1 MSAENALLTIL
12 VEKIRTDMLV
22 LPTLP
27 EMAIR
32 VRKTADDPNS
42 NLMMMTEV
50 IAQDPALAARM
61 IKVANSAFMGRS
73 VKVNSLNQAITRIG
87 LSQVKNIATAMAM
100 EQLFVSQHEL
110 IKEKMAQVWRDSV
123 NVTSIALAC
132 LKMYLANNKHCHL
145 NLDVMTLA
153 GLMHQIGVLP
163 ILTEAERYQNVFGDP
178 LFLDN
183 AIQTLSGQIG
193 SSIMLAWDFA
203 ETYVQVVMNWN
214 NSAHQTEQVSYID
227 FIRLGTL
234 VQSSLET
241 SKRMQALQPYID
253 RNIIPDA
260 QFMELAEIRLISQEI
275 KALLS

>member
-27 EMAIR
+27 EMAIQ
-32 VRKTADDPNS
+32 VRKTADDPDS
-42 NLMMMTEV
+42 NLLMMTDV

-73 VKVNSLNQAITRIG
+73 IKVNSLNQAITRIG

-100 EQLFVSQHEL
+100 EQLFVSQHEQ
-110 IKEKMAQVWRDSV
+110 IKERMASVWRDSV

-132 LKMYLANNKHCHL
+132 LKLYIAENKHCNL

-153 GLMHQIGVLP
+153 GLMHLIGVLP
-163 ILTEAERYQNVFGDP
+163 ILTEAERYQTVFGESQ
-178 LFLDN
+178 FLDN
-183 AIQTLSGQIG
+183 AISTLSGQIG
-193 SSIMLAWDFA
+193 ASIMRAWDFA
-203 ETYVQVVMNWN
+203 DTYVEIVLNWN
-214 NSAHQTEQVSYID
+214 NAHVQTEQVGYID
-227 FIRLGTL
+227 FIRLGAL
-234 VQSSLET
+234 VQSPLT
-241 SKRMQALQPYID
+241 GTARLQALQPYID

-260 QFMELAEIRLISQEI
+260 HFMDIAEIRLISQEI

>member
-214 NSAHQTEQVSYID
+214 NSAYQTEQVSYID

-234 VQSSLET
+234 VQSSLEA

>member
-214 NSAHQTEQVSYID
+214 NSAYQTEQVSYID

>member
-32 VRKTADDPNS
+32 VRKTADDPDS
-42 NLMMMTEV
+42 NLLMMTDV

-73 VKVNSLNQAITRIG
+73 IKVNSLNQAITRIG

-100 EQLFVSQHEL
+100 EQLFVSQHEQ
-110 IKEKMAQVWRDSV
+110 IKERMALVWRDSV

-132 LKMYLANNKHCHL
+132 LKLYIADNKHCNL

-153 GLMHQIGVLP
+153 GLMHLIGALP
-163 ILTEAERYQNVFGDP
+163 ILTEAERYQTVFGDP
-178 LFLDN
+178 EFLEN
-183 AIQTLSGQIG
+183 AISTLSGQIG
-193 SSIMLAWDFA
+193 SSIMRAWDFA
-203 ETYVQVVMNWN
+203 DTYVQIVLNWN
-214 NSAHQTEQVSYID
+214 NLSYQTDQVSYID
-227 FIRLGTL
+227 FIRLGAL
-234 VQSSLET
+234 VQSPLEGT
-241 SKRMQALQPYID
+241 ARLQALQPYIE
-253 RNIIPDA
+253 RNIVPDA
-260 QFMELAEIRLISQEI
+260 NFMDIAEIRLISQEI

>member
-27 EMAIR
+27 EMAIQ
-32 VRKTADDPNS
+32 VRKTADDPDS
-42 NLMMMTEV
+42 NLLMMTDV

-73 VKVNSLNQAITRIG
+73 IKVNSLNQAITRIG

-100 EQLFVSQHEL
+100 EQLFVSQHEQ
-110 IKEKMAQVWRDSV
+110 IKERMASVWRDSV

-132 LKMYLANNKHCHL
+132 LKLYIVENKHCNL

-153 GLMHQIGVLP
+153 GLMHLIGALP
-163 ILTEAERYQNVFGDP
+163 ILTEAERYQTVFGESQ
-178 LFLDN
+178 FLDH
-183 AIQTLSGQIG
+183 ALSSLSGQIG
-193 SSIMLAWDFA
+193 ASIMRAWDFDD
-203 ETYVQVVMNWN
+203 TYVDIVLNWN
-214 NSAHQTEQVSYID
+214 NAHVQTEQVGYID
-227 FIRLGTL
+227 FIRLGAL
-234 VQSSLET
+234 VQSPLAGT
-241 SKRMQALQPYID
+241 ARLQALQPYID
-253 RNIIPDA
+253 RNIVPDA
-260 QFMELAEIRLISQEI
+260 HFMDIAEIRLISQEI

>member
-32 VRKTADDPNS
+32 VRRTADDPDS
-42 NLMMMTEV
+42 NLLMMTEV

-73 VKVNSLNQAITRIG
+73 IKVNSLNQAITRIG

-100 EQLFVSQHEL
+100 EQLFVSQHEQ
-110 IKEKMAQVWRDSV
+110 IREKMAQVWRDSV

-132 LKMYLANNKHCHL
+132 LKLYMGENKHCHL
-145 NLDVMTLA
+145 NMDVMTLA
-153 GLMHQIGVLP
+153 GLMHRIGALP
-163 ILTEAERYQNVFGDP
+163 ILTEAERYQTVFGDP
-178 LFLDN
+178 QFLEN
-183 AIQTLSGQIG
+183 AISTLSGQIG
-193 SSIMLAWDFA
+193 SSIMRAWDFSD
-203 ETYVQVVMNWN
+203 TYVQIVLNWN
-214 NSAHQTEQVSYID
+214 NASYQAEQVSYID
-227 FIRLGTL
+227 FIRIGAL
-234 VQSSLET
+234 VQSPLEGVALQ
-241 SKRMQALQPYID
+241 QALQPYID
-253 RNIIPDA
+253 RQIVPDA
-260 QFMELAEIRLISQEI
+260 RFMDITEVRLISQEI

>member
-32 VRKTADDPNS
+32 VRRTADDPDS
-42 NLMMMTEV
+42 NLLMMTDV

-73 VKVNSLNQAITRIG
+73 IKVNSLNQAITRIG

-100 EQLFVSQHEL
+100 EQLFVSQHEQ
-110 IKEKMAQVWRDSV
+110 IKERMAQIWRDSV

-132 LKMYLANNKHCHL
+132 LKRYIAENKHCNL

-153 GLMHQIGVLP
+153 GLMHLIGALP
-163 ILTEAERYQNVFGDP
+163 ILTEAERYQTVFGDP
-178 LFLDN
+178 QFLEN
-183 AIQTLSGQIG
+183 AIKTLSGQIG
-193 SSIMLAWDFA
+193 SGIMRAWDFA
-203 ETYVQVVMNWN
+203 EVYVQIVQNW
-214 NSAHQTEQVSYID
+214 SDPSYQDDQVSYID
-227 FIRLGTL
+227 FIRLGAL
-234 VQSSLET
+234 VQSPLDDT
-241 SKRMQALQPYID
+241 VRVQALQPYIE
-253 RNIIPDA
+253 RHVVPDA
-260 QFMELAEIRLISQEI
+260 NFMDIEEIRVISQEV
-275 KALLS
+275 KALFS